1 MRIILDCDDRASLGE
16 KGDCIIELHRVG
28 QTSLKES
35 LQYEIIE
42 KPIAKPSKKQISVP
56 NILPPVP
63 VNGPDDTNWSDQNW
77 PEDINEVAS
86 SSVMSTGELI
96 VYYSTVFPPY
106 KQRYDQISRSNPSAL
121 AAFVKQ
127 YEFQL
132 ILHSLLLESRN
143 KIESIETEES
153 EEWER
158 LERCRTAILSS
169 INAEKHISTAALIPE
184 LES

>member
-1 MRIILDCDDRASLGE
+1 MTTRLVLE
-16 KGDCIIELHRVG
+16 KKEIVIELHRVG
-28 QTSLKES
+28 QTSLRES
-35 LQYEIIE
+35 LQYVIIE
-42 KPIAKPSKKQISVP
+42 KPIAKPSNKQISVP
-56 NILPPVP
+56 NILLPVP
-63 VNGPDDTNWSDQNW
+63 VNGSDDINWSDQNW
-77 PEDINEVAS
+77 PEDINEIAS

-121 AAFVKQ
+121 VAFVKQ

-143 KIESIETEES
+143 KIESIDTEES
-153 EEWER
+153 EAWER

-169 INAEKHISTAALIPE
+169 INAEKHISTAAVVSE